1 MAAKKRATKKRAAR
15 KRPGPPPGRKSPYP
29 TATQLECL
37 KAFSKLARE
46 LGRNPTIREVST
58 EMGLVAT
65 GSLELLKQLTLKGL
79 LEPEMELTVVGR
91 KLSPLGR
98 RWLKLAV

>member
-1 MAAKKRATKKRAAR
+1 MAAKKTATKKAAK
-15 KRPGPPPGRKSPYP
+15 KRPGPPLGRKSPYP
-29 TATQLECL
+29 TTTQLECL
-37 KAFSKLARE
+37 KAFSKLAQE

-79 LEPEMELTVVGR
+79 LEPEMALTVVGR

-98 RWLKLAV
+98 RWLKLTV